1 MKLHGR
7 MGRVASVLLVAA
19 AFAVPV
25 APAHAADQI
34 NLQMWTFGDMG
45 LGELIK
51 TYETLHPNIT
61 ITIKQSDYD
70 AHHQALLTALAAGN
84 TPDIAAIEVGY
95 SSLFKSYPSQFT
107 DLRKYGAASL
117 AKNYLPWRWEQ
128 GVARNG
134 TIIGIPTDV
143 GGMALAYRKDLF
155 AAAGLPTSR
164 AAVSKAMKT
173 WAGFIAMGKKYK
185 AATGKAWIDSAGMVY
200 SAASR
205 QSPKYVQYYDQK
217 TNKVVAATNPQIKSA
232 WNTTMAVIKAGL
244 SAKIGAWSS
253 DWNAGMN
260 NGSFAVMTAPAWMM
274 AYIQGQ
280 APDTAG
286 KWDIASLPDGGGNWG
301 GSQLAIPA
309 AAQHPKEAYEFIR
322 WALSPENQLEVFKL
336 HGNFPAASSIYN
348 TSDIQDFKNPFFSN
362 APVGKIYVK
371 AVEAIKKPIYEGPK
385 QRQIDTAIGNAIS
398 RVEQGKQ
405 AAPAAWADAM
415 KTIKTTVG

>member
-1 MKLHGR
+1 MTLHNRLGR
-7 MGRVASVLLVAA
+7 IASVLLVAGA
-19 AFAVPV
+19 LVVPA
-25 APAHAADQI
+25 APAHAADPI
-34 NLQMWTFGDMG
+34 ELQMWTFGNMG
-45 LGELIK
+45 LDELIK

-61 ITIKQSDYD
+61 IKIKQSDYD
-70 AHHQALLTALAAGN
+70 PHHQGLLTALAAGN

-95 SSLFKSYPSQFT
+95 SSLFKSYPTYFT

-117 AKNYLPWRWEQ
+117 TKNYLPWRWAQ

-134 TIIGIPTDV
+134 TIIGLPTDV

-155 AAAGLPTSR
+155 AAAGLPSDR
-164 AAVSKAMKT
+164 AAVSKAVST
-173 WAGFIAMGKKYK
+173 WDGFIALGKKYK

-205 QSPKYVQYYDQK
+205 QSPAYVQYYDEK

-232 WNTTMAVIKAGL
+232 WNTSVKVIQAGL
-244 SAKIGAWSS
+244 SAKIGAWSG

-274 AYIQGQ
+274 GYIQSV

-286 KWDIASLPDGGGNWG
+286 KWDIASLPGGGGNWG
-301 GSQLAIPA
+301 GSQLAVPA
-309 AAQHPKEAYEFIR
+309 AAQHPKEAYDFLR
-322 WALSPENQLEVFKL
+322 WALSPENQLEVFRL
-336 HGNFPAASSIYN
+336 HGNFPAASTIYP
-348 TSDIQDFKNPFFSN
+348 TTDIQNFKNPFFSN

-371 AVEAIKKPIYEGPK
+371 AVQAIKKPIYEGPK
-385 QRQIDTAIGNAIS
+385 QRQIDTAFGNALS

-405 AAPAAWADAM
+405 ASAAAWADAL
-415 KTIKTTVG
+415 KAIKTTVG